1 MLKDII
7 YVHTDKS
14 YLSEHTANLFKEI
27 TEQEKITVVS
37 T

>member
-7 YVHTDKS
+7 YVHSDKS
-14 YLSEHTANLFKEI
+14 HVSKQTANFWKEI
-27 TEQEKITVVS
+27 TGQEEITVVS

>member
-14 YLSEHTANLFKEI
+14 YVSKHTANLWKEI
-27 TEQEKITVVS
+27 TEQEEITVVS

>member
-1 MLKDII
+1 MEKDNI

-14 YLSEHTANLFKEI
+14 YLSEHTANLRKEI
-27 TEQEKITVVS
+27 TEQEEITMVS